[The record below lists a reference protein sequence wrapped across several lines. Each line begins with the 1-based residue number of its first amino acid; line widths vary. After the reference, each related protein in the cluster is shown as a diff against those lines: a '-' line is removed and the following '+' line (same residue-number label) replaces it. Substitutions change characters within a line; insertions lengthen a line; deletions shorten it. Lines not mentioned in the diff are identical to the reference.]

1 MHSAGIVAIDNN
13 QKWIGGRYYL
23 HHLIRCV
30 AALPV
35 EEQIRLRDVSWIK
48 QQDDDPF
55 SEVRFLIGAPVVVSP
70 PAGFAGRVLR
80 KLRSLRKHYEG
91 AGDLFQEKGIDVFF
105 PIPPCDNAGL
115 PYVFWLPDFQYLRR
129 PDLMSPQ
136 LCADLE
142 QYFYQHVHAASQ
154 IVLSSE
160 DAKNDFAGV
169 YPQFLDRTHVVR
181 FCSVP
186 DDEWWKLDPLEVSGK
201 YQLPPRFLIVC
212 NQFTRHK
219 NHLTLLKALHVLS
232 EIGRDDIHLVC
243 TGSTFDH
250 RQEDYIG
257 QVNAFLKKHGME
269 NRVHILG
276 LIPRADQIAL
286 LRQSVAVMQPSWFE
300 GWSTIVEDA
309 KTLSKVVI
317 ASDLPVHREQLG
329 PEHPYYLSLDSA
341 EDWADAIFAVWE
353 SLEAGPKTED
363 EKIGLKRLDAAKREC
378 GLAFVKALESAIHQ
392 SKK

>member
-1 MHSAGIVAIDNN
+1 MHSAGMVAIDNN

-30 AALPV
+30 SALPQ
-35 EEQIRLRDVSWIK
+35 EMQIRLRDVSWIK
-48 QQDDDPF
+48 QLDDDPF
-55 SEVRFLIGAPVVVSP
+55 SEVRSLLGEPVVVSP
-70 PAGFAGRVLR
+70 PKSYIGRFFR
-80 KLRSLRKHYEG
+80 KLRSLQKKYVG
-91 AGDLFQEKGIDVFF
+91 AGDLFENKGIDVFF
-105 PIPPCDNAGL
+105 PIPPCDNAGIS
-115 PYVFWLPDFQYLRR
+115 YVFWLPDFQYLRR

-136 LCADLE
+136 LCAELE
-142 QYFYQHVHAASQ
+142 QYFHQHVHAASQ

-186 DDEWWKLDPLEVSGK
+186 DEEWWKLDPQTVADR
-201 YQLPPRFLIVC
+201 YQLPEKFLIVC

-219 NHLTLLKALHVLS
+219 NHLTLLRALQILS
-232 EIGRDDIHLVC
+232 DKGRDDIHLVC

-257 QVNAFLKKHGME
+257 QVNAFLKQHGME
-269 NRVHILG
+269 KRVHILG

-286 LRQSVAVMQPSWFE
+286 LRRSVAVMQPSWFE

-309 KTLSKVVI
+309 KTLSKVVV

-329 PEHPYYLSLDSA
+329 PDHPYYLPLDSA
-341 EDWADAIFAVWE
+341 EEWATAISAVWT
-353 SLEAGPKTED
+353 SLEAGPSVED
-363 EKIGLKRLDAAKREC
+363 EKFGLQKLEVAKREC

-392 SKK
+392 SK